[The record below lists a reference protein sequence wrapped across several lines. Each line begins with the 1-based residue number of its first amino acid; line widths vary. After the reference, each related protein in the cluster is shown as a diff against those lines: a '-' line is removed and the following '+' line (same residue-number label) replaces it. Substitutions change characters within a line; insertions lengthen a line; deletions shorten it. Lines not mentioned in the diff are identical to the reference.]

1 MKACFSASKFPRQK
15 QWIPPPS
22 VCVLLR
28 LDSRMGIRVPY
39 GPQGCHE
46 DWMGW
51 CLAFS
56 DCELQSS
63 FIAPRFPW
71 NSIWL
76 WAVRSGG
83 RSGRH
88 WGPQEHWP
96 MGQDS
101 QADIRGLP
109 DVYVR
114 LSLLETTH
122 PPAAPPP
129 VGMWLGPWCR
139 LDTQAFLV
147 NSSGQSCCLS
157 QPPRA
162 HL

>member
-1 MKACFSASKFPRQK
+1 MSHEGLLLCLQVPKAEAMDPTSL
-15 QWIPPPS
+15 
-22 VCVLLR
+22 CVLLR
-28 LDSRMGIRVPY
+28 LGSGTRIRIPY
-39 GPQGCHE
+39 GPQRCHE

-51 CLAFS
+51 CLTFS
-56 DCELQSS
+56 ACELQSS
-63 FIAPRFPW
+63 FIFPRFPW
-71 NSIWL
+71 HSTWL
-76 WAVRSGG
+76 WAVQSGG
-83 RSGRH
+83 RSGQH
-88 WGPQEHWP
+88 WGLREHWP

-122 PPAAPPP
+122 PSAALPP

-139 LDTQAFLV
+139 LDTRAPLV
-147 NSSGQSCCLS
+147 NSSGQSCRLS
-157 QPPRA
+157 QPP